1 MIFDWIDGAT
11 LNELS
16 IFLYA
21 FRELQ
26 KQFMD

>member
-1 MIFDWIDGAT
+1 MTFDWIDRDT

-26 KQFMD
+26 KQIMD